1 MYSEEI
7 YIMTKEY
14 VVLIRGN
21 SIGENIKIL
30 RQEKGLSQTQ
40 LAEKLDVSK
49 SIISAYEKNIRK
61 PSLNTLFKMSEI
73 FEVSVAELMSPD
85 NFIPTYES
93 TEPVDI
99 SKLTPQQKIIIKE
112 MIKGFEKE
120 NKLNKKD

>member
-1 MYSEEI
+1 
-7 YIMTKEY
+7 MTKEY

-30 RQEKGLSQTQ
+30 RQEKDLSQTQ

-85 NFIPTYES
+85 NFIPTYEP